1 MQQTNSK
8 DNDNELS
15 RARRIPASQI
25 LPDTE
30 ADAMTYEQL
39 CACVTS
45 FFESK
50 EYECYE
56 SYKQGYSKSVSE
68 DYRNIDLLTNLND
81 LTYNYCSG
89 KNMSSEQK
97 VNFKNLCKGI
107 QMLTRSM
114 KQYDTND
121 VDKVYIAHLAGYVLK
136 VIRNFYHD

>member
-8 DNDNELS
+8 DNNHELT
-15 RARRIPASQI
+15 RAVQKPASQI
-25 LPDTE
+25 LPDEKDVTT
-30 ADAMTYEQL
+30 TYEQL
-39 CACVTS
+39 CASVSS

-56 SYKQGYSKSVSE
+56 SYKQGYSKPVSE

-81 LTYNYCSG
+81 LTYNYCSS
-89 KNMSSEQK
+89 KDMPSEQK
-97 VNFKNLCKGI
+97 ANFKNLCKGI

-114 KQYDTND
+114 KQYDAND
-121 VDKVYIAHLAGYVLK
+121 VDKVYVAHLAGYLLK